1 MRHRSLMIGY
11 VSDVLEDAL
20 VYSEHGG
27 KSRVDVDDV
36 RLAIQARVNFSFTGP
51 PPREVCCL
59 MEMPTQGLTAL
70 WNSAAYDPLQF
81 MMDLAAKRN
90 TASLPSIPQ
99 RMGVR
104 MPPERY
110 CLSSVNFQVDTVC
123 AWSPYCRDV
132 AGSASNRSSRLFSVA
147 RCPRLSL

>member
-1 MRHRSLMIGY
+1 M
-11 VSDVLEDAL
+11 LEDAL

-51 PPREVCCL
+51 PPREVCYLKETPARRLSCL
-59 MEMPTQGLTAL
+59 CT
-70 WNSAAYDPLQF
+70 SAAYDSRQF
-81 MMDLAAKRN
+81 MIDLAAKRN

-123 AWSPYCRDV
+123 VPLV
-132 AGSASNRSSRLFSVA
+132 L
-147 RCPRLSL
+147 